1 MGKEAKTKSVAT
13 GQASAKVASPVG
25 GSRKGAVK
33 VGIIGGAGY
42 TGGELI
48 RLLIHHPDVSV
59 SFIHSRSNANKPVH
73 SVHQDLLGDTD
84 LQFSAEFNNNI
95 DVLFLCLGH
104 GESKK
109 FLTEN
114 KISDKVRI
122 IDLANDFRLSNDA
135 SYQLQISGNQKP
147 PTRTFV
153 YGLPELNREKIK
165 KANNVANP
173 GCFATTIQLGL
184 LPLAKAGLLK
194 EVHTTGITGSTG
206 AGQSFTSTS
215 HFSWR
220 ENNIQAYKT
229 LTHQHLGEIHESLH
243 QLQDN
248 FPRSPSNGG
257 AAGLS
262 FVPWRGD
269 FTRGIF
275 VSSQVRCDESLIELN
290 KLYEDFYA
298 DHPFTRVTKEPVF
311 LKQVVNT
318 NKCII
323 QLEKVGS
330 MLVVHSVTDNLL
342 KGASGQAVQNMNLMF
357 GLDET
362 AGLNLKPSGF

>member
-1 MGKEAKTKSVAT
+1 MAI
-13 GQASAKVASPVG
+13 
-25 GSRKGAVK
+25 K

-48 RLLIHHPDVSV
+48 RLLIHHPGVSV
-59 SFIHSRSNANKPVH
+59 SFIHSRSNAGKPVH

-84 LQFSAEFNNNI
+84 LKFSGELSDGI

-109 FLTEN
+109 FLEEN
-114 KISDKVRI
+114 NLVEKIKV
-122 IDLANDFRLSNDA
+122 IDLANDFRLN
-135 SYQLQISGNQKP
+135 LTSGIQNRK
-147 PTRTFV
+147 FI
-153 YGLPELNREKIK
+153 YGLPELNRDKIK

-194 EVHTTGITGSTG
+194 EVYTTGITGSTG
-206 AGQSFTSTS
+206 AGQSLSATS

-229 LTHQHLGEIHESLH
+229 LTHQHLDEINESLK
-243 QLQDN
+243 QLQPADDITVN
-248 FPRSPSNGG
+248 
-257 AAGLS
+257 

-275 VSSQVRCDESLIELN
+275 VSSQVRCDESLVELN

-298 DHPFTRVTKEPVF
+298 GQPFTHLTKEPVF

-323 QLEKVGS
+323 QLEKAGS
-330 MLVVHSVTDNLL
+330 VLVVHSVTDNLL

-362 AGLNLKPSGF
+362 AGLNLKASGF